1 MTDGSDAAPAPPGDL
16 PAEESLL
23 VAVSLSLAGGYLDAF
38 TWLVH
43 DGVLANAQTAN
54 VVLLGVYAAT
64 GNHAQAVHH
73 VPPILAFVV
82 GVFVASALHQRL
94 PHSRQISLI
103 VEITMLVLVMWLH
116 LRLPEVAGIL
126 GISFAAALQTTAFV
140 KVEGWSY
147 SSVMT
152 TGNLRQSAEALYAGL
167 RGTGDPVHFRRAW
180 VFAALCFSFGFGA
193 VMGAFL
199 TSMGGVAA
207 LVVPIGLL
215 GLALSLCGFQD
226 NVRREPP

>member
-1 MTDGSDAAPAPPGDL
+1 MTEGSAATPVRRAGL

-54 VVLLGVYAAT
+54 VVLLAVYAAT
-64 GNHAQAVHH
+64 GHHAQAIHYM
-73 VPPILAFVV
+73 PPIFAFVV
-82 GVFVASALHQRL
+82 GVFVACALRQRL
-94 PHSRQISLI
+94 TRSRQISLVIEI
-103 VEITMLVLVMWLH
+103 VMLILVMWLH

-167 RGTGDPVHFRRAW
+167 RGTGDPAHFRRAW
-180 VFAALCFSFGFGA
+180 VFGVLCLSFGSGAAL
-193 VMGAFL
+193 GAFL
-199 TSMGGVAA
+199 TSQGGVGG

-215 GLALSLCGFQD
+215 GLALVLCGFEGQA
-226 NVRREPP
+226 